1 MSEETQDI
9 TADGRE
15 YTLDELSKLA
25 DVTPRTVRYYIAEDL
40 LPPPIVGG
48 RNATYSQEH
57 LDRLLAIGG
66 LKAMYLPLR
75 EIRHRL
81 NTLTP
86 EQVRDPEYLA
96 TLARTVATE
105 RAMHK
110 REMGRGMGRGMGRR
124 SHEDVAES
132 AADYLDRVEVRSAM
146 RGSPGPR
153 RNHRS
158 ERQPPMASPPLES
171 PSTTWERFPLG
182 DDAELLMRTSKAQ
195 SMGPR
200 LHRMLHRVRHLI
212 ETEDNERNRS

>member
-1 MSEETQDI
+1 MSDDTQDI
-9 TADGRE
+9 TAEERE
-15 YTLDELSKLA
+15 YPLDELSKLA

-57 LDRLLAIGG
+57 LDRLGAIGG

-86 EQVRDPEYLA
+86 EQMRNPEYLA
-96 TLARTVATE
+96 TLARNVATE
-105 RAMHK
+105 RAKH
-110 REMGRGMGRGMGRR
+110 RHAMGRGGGRR
-124 SHEDVAES
+124 AYQEVAES
-132 AADYLDRVEVRSAM
+132 AADYLDRLDSREERHEARRHRNEQRRSMPSPTVE
-146 RGSPGPR
+146 P
-153 RNHRS
+153 
-158 ERQPPMASPPLES
+158 